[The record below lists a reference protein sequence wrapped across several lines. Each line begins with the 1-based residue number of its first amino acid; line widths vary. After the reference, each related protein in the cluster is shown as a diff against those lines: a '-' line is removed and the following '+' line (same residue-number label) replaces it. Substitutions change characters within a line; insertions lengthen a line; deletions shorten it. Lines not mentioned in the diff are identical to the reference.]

1 MSENFTDTGNARR
14 LARLHSEDLRYVE
27 EFGHWL
33 VWDGSVWR
41 RDTTGELYRRAK
53 SIPIDLLH
61 EAAADPDASRRE
73 AIARHAA
80 KTESERSIRAMIHLA
95 KSEPPIPARPDD
107 FDADPLMLNTPKGM
121 IDLQTGEIHS
131 HDRAAMCTRSTGA
144 GYVPGARSELWE
156 KCLETWLPNSEVR
169 SFVQRIVGYSVIG
182 TVTEHILP
190 ILYGLGANGKSVFI
204 EAIRRALGEYAAQ
217 TPAETLVG
225 SRTTGV
231 PNDVARLKGARF
243 VTASETEENG
253 RLSEG
258 KVKSM
263 TGGDRLIARFM
274 RGEWFEFSPTFTV
287 WLSTNHR
294 PVVQGTDEGIWR
306 RLKLIPFNV
315 RIPEDQRDPE
325 LAAKLDR
332 ELEGVLAWAVEG
344 ALEYQRIGLCPPAAV
359 EAATNEYR
367 RDQDVIGAF
376 IAEECI
382 EDPNGTVSIAELFER
397 FEGWC
402 GRSGEKSGSKRAFG
416 QKLEE
421 RGLSKGRSA
430 NARIW
435 RGLSLRSGFEDQ
447 PAGLLSE

>member
-1 MSENFTDTGNARR
+1 MSENLTDTGNGKR
-14 LARLHSEDLRYVE
+14 LARLHAEDLRYVE

-33 VWDGSVWR
+33 VWDGSVWK

-53 SIPIDLLH
+53 SVPIDLMH
-61 EAAADPDASRRE
+61 ESAADPDSARRE
-73 AIARHAA
+73 AVAKHST
-80 KTESERSIRAMIHLA
+80 KTESEKSIRAMINLA

-107 FDADPLMLNTPKGM
+107 FDADPWLLNTPKGM
-121 IDLQTGEIHS
+121 VDLQTGEIHP
-131 HDRAAMCTRSTGA
+131 HERAAMCTRSTGV
-144 GYVPGARSELWE
+144 GFVQGARSDLWE
-156 KCLETWLPNSEVR
+156 SCLKTWLPDPEVR
-169 SFVQRIVGYSVIG
+169 AFVGRVVGYSLIG
-182 TVTEHILP
+182 SVTEHILP
-190 ILYGLGANGKSVFI
+190 ILYGLGANGKSVFV
-204 EAIRRALGEYAAQ
+204 ETIRRALGDYAAQ

-274 RGEWFEFSPTFTV
+274 RGEWFEFVPTFAV

-294 PVVQGTDEGIWR
+294 PVVQGTDDGIWR

-332 ELEGVLAWAVEG
+332 ELEGVLAWAIEG
-344 ALEYQRIGLCPPAAV
+344 ALEYQQIGLRPPAAV
-359 EAATNEYR
+359 EAATSEYR

-376 IAEECI
+376 IADECN
-382 EDPNGTVSIAELFER
+382 EDPNGRVSIKDLFEK
-397 FEGWC
+397 FEEWC
-402 GRSGEKSGSKRAFG
+402 QRSGEKSGSKRSFG

-421 RGLSKGRSA
+421 RGFSKGRSEK
-430 NARIW
+430 ARNW
-435 RGLSLRSGFEDQ
+435 RGLTLKGPFEGPSD
-447 PAGLLSE
+447 GLFEE